1 MELQLSQQ
9 IKLDRA
15 LRKLNSRIKEVT
27 DTYDG
32 NVKHHTEIRD
42 RNLTE
47 AYKDYEFVVQKVAVE
62 ESEARVKRD
71 TQLSK
76 QQKALE
82 RERLYQERAEQRRM
96 ALEQELEKQR
106 TNHLPK
112 RFNDY
117 RDITK

>member
-9 IKLDRA
+9 IKLDKA

-27 DTYDG
+27 DTYES

-47 AYKDYEFVVQKVAVE
+47 AYKDYEFVVNKVAAE
-62 ESEARVKRD
+62 QAELRLKRD
-71 TQLSK
+71 VQLSK
-76 QQKALE
+76 QQKVLE
-82 RERLYQERAEQRRM
+82 RERLYQERAKQRRE
-96 ALEQELEKQR
+96 ALEQELEKKR

>member
-27 DTYDG
+27 DIYES
-32 NVKHHTEIRD
+32 NIKHHTEIRD

-47 AYKDYEFVVQKVAVE
+47 AYKDYEYVVQKVALE
-62 ESEARVKRD
+62 EASARLKRD
-71 TQLSK
+71 AQLSK
-76 QQKALE
+76 QQKTLE
-82 RERLYQERAEQRRM
+82 RERLHQERAKQRRV

-117 RDITK
+117 RDIMK

>member
-27 DTYDG
+27 DVYES

-47 AYKDYEFVVQKVAVE
+47 AYRDYEFVVQQVASE
-62 ESEARVKRD
+62 EAEARLKRD
-71 TQLSK
+71 VQLSK

-82 RERLYQERAEQRRM
+82 RERLRQERAKQRRI
-96 ALEQELEKQR
+96 ALEHELENQR

-117 RDITK
+117 RDIMK